1 MPVVEV
7 FYLISGQ
14 LIQLKVMFA
23 EKQKLV
29 EDLEAYGPESG
40 DKPAAGDPLPDPVS
54 PVATA
59 EPAAAEEPAAAA
71 E

>member
-1 MPVVEV
+1 
-7 FYLISGQ
+7 
-14 LIQLKVMFA
+14 MFA

-59 EPAAAEEPAAAA
+59 EPAAAEETAAAA